1 MTHQLKVLALPESE
15 RTYAKAIAE
24 WEREIAIEADY
35 ILASSIRHP
44 VCDIRASRR
53 AFDLA
58 KARSLL
64 LDLHP
69 AITSEILQEVHSVL
83 DARAAMVP

>member
-1 MTHQLKVLALPESE
+1 MTHQLQVLALPESE
-15 RTYAKAIAE
+15 RTYAKSIAE
-24 WEREIAIEADY
+24 WEREIANEANY
-35 ILASSIRHP
+35 ILGTAIRHP

-58 KARSLL
+58 KARKII

-69 AITSEILQEVHSVL
+69 AISTEILEEVHSVL
-83 DARAAMVP
+83 DARAALTQ